1 MKLFN
6 NSRSSHISSRARVPV
21 ILAISAMLIAGIA
34 GCASSIPAPTEQ
46 IAVSKAAVTSAT
58 RNGGNEYAPMEL
70 RSATEKLTRAE
81 RAMAE
86 ENYVLA
92 KRLAE
97 QAQVDARL
105 AETKTGLARA
115 QKALQD
121 AEQSNRV
128 LREELNRTT
137 R

>member
-1 MKLFN
+1 MLVV
-6 NSRSSHISSRARVPV
+6 S
-21 ILAISAMLIAGIA
+21 AILIAGVA
-34 GCASSIPAPTEQ
+34 GCASTPVPTEQ

-58 RNGGNEYAPMEL
+58 RSGGNEYAPMEL

-81 RAMAE
+81 QAMAE
-86 ENYVLA
+86 ENYALA

-105 AETKTGLARA
+105 AETKAGLARA